1 MKIFP
6 SVTEVTI
13 QLFVNFNPDLK
24 VNILSK
30 INVVHAKIYDF
41 FDKNI
46 QKMTK
51 F

>member
-6 SVTEVTI
+6 YVTEVTI
-13 QLFVNFNPDLK
+13 QLFVKFNPDLK
-24 VNILSK
+24 VNVLSK

-46 QKMTK
+46 QKMTS